1 MQCMEFE
8 ILHTGIL
15 EWVAFPSPEDLP
27 NPVIKRRSHTLQDDS
42 SPAGATR
49 EAQEHY
55 SG

>member
-1 MQCMEFE
+1 MEFE
-8 ILHTGIL
+8 ILHARIL

-27 NPVIKRRSHTLQDDS
+27 NPVLKCRSHTLQEDL

-49 EAQEHY
+49 EAQEHH